1 MRFEKLAR
9 IIAVNLFGERRQ
21 RPQID
26 AVADLQHVEVVV
38 ADIHAQQIGDAG
50 PVSGRRAHP
59 HDVVVA
65 PLKIHIVKVHQ
76 EIHDLVRVRTSVKNI
91 ADDM

>member
-1 MRFEKLAR
+1 MQAQDGQ
-9 IIAVNLFGERRQ
+9 IAVAR
-21 RPQID
+21 
-26 AVADLQHVEVVV
+26 AVAHDVR
-38 ADIHAQQIGDAG
+38 DAAALAERG
-50 PVSGRRAHP
+50 THP